1 MGVYTVASK
10 DIASESFDGDAV
22 VINLGTGK
30 YYSFSDSGSLV
41 WEALSSGMSTEA
53 IAQTSPLT
61 IAALEDF
68 AKSLCDH
75 ELIIPHEGSPSAQPG
90 QKFTEQ
96 LSLAK
101 EPLGVDVFEDLADL
115 FLADPIHDVQE
126 PQGWPI
132 VKPA

>member
-22 VINLGTGK
+22 VVDLGTGK

-41 WEALSSGMSTEA
+41 WEALLDGISTEA
-53 IAQTSPLT
+53 IAETTLLPLAMLENFT
-61 IAALEDF
+61 NALCNHGLIISYEGGASVKPSADF
-68 AKSLCDH
+68 A
-75 ELIIPHEGSPSAQPG
+75 
-90 QKFTEQ
+90 EQ
-96 LSLAK
+96 ISQTK
-101 EPLGVDVFEDLADL
+101 EPLAVDVFDDLSDL
-115 FLADPIHDVQE
+115 FLADPIHDVAE